1 MLICAPIL
9 FELMFYFALCNLK
22 GNLLLLFRLNVAELQ
37 LFNWVGDWL
46 HITLQ
51 NTVTLFWIELLEV
64 CNSIYKYLISER
76 LRQSFCVIVLLKPLR
91 FWRVVRSYIT
101 SSYLLLLFLSLLSS
115 IFAAVLKVNKKF
127 NHLVDWAEATVFVHI
142 LQQWS
147 YMHFGISNYVPHVS
161 AFRNVE
167 IRKTF
172 IAS

>member
-76 LRQSFCVIVLLKPLR
+76 LRQSFWVIVLLKPLR
-91 FWRVVRSYIT
+91 FWWVVRSYIT
-101 SSYLLLLFLSLLSS
+101 SSYLLLLFLSFCDDLGCSFAYKTQFYWLW
-115 IFAAVLKVNKKF
+115 IFRKAKWSDFLF
-127 NHLVDWAEATVFVHI
+127 EWHLN
-142 LQQWS
+142 L
-147 YMHFGISNYVPHVS
+147 N
-161 AFRNVE
+161 
-167 IRKTF
+167 
-172 IAS
+172 